1 MVEQIVISRNS
12 LPSEVTHSW
21 EGGRAKCYHEKFIV
35 NRGEAVVDNEISRGN
50 LGVPLCSTTLSAI
63 CYFYNSILLRHCT
76 FQRHTNQTL
85 QTNTHS
91 PIIVNPRNAWST
103 EARRGVT
110 ICSTTLSAMCYLF
123 YYTECSFL
131 LVSFFFMTLMPWISI
146 VVVFKG
152 VKLWYRWCVIHKI
165 TYIFCIC

>member
-63 CYFYNSILLRHCT
+63 CYFYNGILLRHCT

-91 PIIVNPRNAWST
+91 PIIV
-103 EARRGVT
+103 RGNNLLYHP
-110 ICSTTLSAMCYLF
+110 LSYVLFVLLYWMFFSPGFILF
-123 YYTECSFL
+123 YDFDALNFNCCCL
-131 LVSFFFMTLMPWISI
+131 
-146 VVVFKG
+146 
-152 VKLWYRWCVIHKI
+152 
-165 TYIFCIC
+165 